1 MKGYCVAKNVRYKIK
16 KNATWG
22 LKQGIPGSN
31 NKNTDEQE
39 EEYCQ

>member
-1 MKGYCVAKNVRYKIK
+1 MKGYFVAKNVRYKI

-22 LKQGIPGSN
+22 LKQGIQGSN